1 MDLVSRCPFVAS
13 TVVWQA
19 GSGAFA
25 LTVVVKATFVLHPG
39 TAQLAPEQDPIFAH
53 DRFHDDDPRRS
64 VRFPSDVVPYKP
76 RADVLLVGHAYAP
89 DKQPVRSLV
98 TRFVVGEMDKSIE
111 VFCDRA
117 FRVVDGQLLEAKRFT
132 QMPLVWER
140 ASGGPESANPVGKRF
155 DGPVDTYGTVAIA
168 NLQPL
173 GHFVSKRS
181 DTFVPTCYAPIA
193 STWPGRVQRLGPM
206 SRTLMDGAWHEK
218 PLPRDLDPSF
228 FQAAPPDQ
236 NVAEIRA
243 NERIV
248 LENLHP
254 DHARLVTTLPDL
266 RPRAIANRAT
276 GEQEDIGLVA
286 DTLIVDSDR
295 GVCCVVWRGRIG
307 LRTADEAGVI
317 SVTMEGQA
325 GGDEVHDDLQVT
337 MPPQRAEE
345 QPAEDL
351 AAMTLIG
358 AFVSKASAPVM
369 PFAGGDKQTSGSE
382 AIRNVAGAGL
392 PFGGAAPT
400 PGLPFAS
407 KPVAPPPTPPPGL
420 VPPAP
425 APAIVP
431 PAYVPPAVVVAPPQA
446 TAASVWASGAPP
458 VAPAVVPRET
468 IGEAAAAAAA
478 AASVL
483 PVPNVDRAAQDGA
496 LGMSN
501 HAANKSE
508 WRAPTADGASSPVPA
523 TPAPLVRPGSRL
535 ADPREALS
543 LLWFDATSVRRLRN
557 HKPFRQVLEE
567 AEQKPVEPG
576 LDDLSTD
583 ELTADVED
591 RRDVF
596 EILAH
601 ALSTDA
607 PGVIEALDRSI
618 RADGKVI
625 PQLVLCAGELVMPF
639 DEVERL
645 KATVATVTPLSV
657 GDENLKASLQI
668 AKDYLAL
675 PNLSSAPAVADGLVK
690 RILESFGLA
699 KRAVTVD
706 YVEMH
711 TERAL
716 LEQRHYQRRK
726 VFGGKHLRCL
736 LVPGGSKE
744 PIPTYLPEALADEL
758 PMYAHFRVRLIA
770 EVRMAEDQY
779 ETHAAALR
787 VLGLGRVV
795 ERKR

>member
-1 MDLVSRCPFVAS
+1 MDLVSHCPFVAS

-19 GSGAFA
+19 NSGAFA
-25 LTVVVKATFVLHPG
+25 LTVIVKATFVLQPG
-39 TAQLAPEQDPIFAH
+39 TAQLAPEQDPIFTH

-76 RADVLLVGHAYAP
+76 CADVLLVGHAYAP
-89 DKQPVRSLV
+89 DEQPVRTLT
-98 TRFVVGEMDKSIE
+98 TRFVVGEVDKSIE
-111 VFCDRA
+111 VFCDRV
-117 FRVVDGQLLEAKRFT
+117 FRVIDGQLLEGKRFT
-132 QMPLVWER
+132 QLPLVWER

-155 DGPVDTYGTVAIA
+155 DGPTDTYGTITIA
-168 NLQPL
+168 NLQPP

-181 DTFVPTCYAPIA
+181 DTFVPICYAPIA
-193 STWPGRVQRLGPM
+193 PTWPGRTQRLGPL
-206 SRTLMDGAWHEK
+206 SRTILETTWHEK
-218 PLPRDLDPSF
+218 PLPKDLAPAF
-228 FQAAPPDQ
+228 FLVAPPDQ
-236 NVAEIRA
+236 NVTEIRA

-248 LENLHP
+248 LENLHAKHP
-254 DHARLVTTLPDL
+254 HLVTSLPNM
-266 RPRAIANRAT
+266 RPRATVDRAT
-276 GEQEDIGLVA
+276 GEHDEIALVA
-286 DTLIVDSDR
+286 DTLLVDTDR

-307 LRTADEAGVI
+307 LRTADEAGRI
-317 SVTMEGQA
+317 SVLLDAQELA
-325 GGDEVHDDLQVT
+325 DDEVEDAQLT
-337 MPPQRAEE
+337 IPPQALEA
-345 QPAEDL
+345 QPVEDL

-358 AFVSKASAPVM
+358 AFVSKPSAPVM
-369 PFAGGDKQTSGSE
+369 PFAGAAQQSLGGD
-382 AIRNVAGAGL
+382 AIRKVADAAL
-392 PFGGAAPT
+392 PFGGSSVPT
-400 PGLPFAS
+400 PGLPFAP
-407 KPVAPPPTPPPGL
+407 KQV
-420 VPPAP
+420 VPPA
-425 APAIVP
+425 AVQPAIVP
-431 PAYVPPAVVVAPPQA
+431 PAYVPPVAVVPPLQPKPE
-446 TAASVWASGAPP
+446 SVWASGAPTA
-458 VAPAVVPRET
+458 APAVAPRET

-478 AASVL
+478 AAANAL
-483 PVPNVDRAAQDGA
+483 AVPSVDRAAQDGA

-508 WRAPTADGASSPVPA
+508 WRAPAGEGTA
-523 TPAPLVRPGSRL
+523 TPAPATPLPMIRPAARLV
-535 ADPREALS
+535 DPREAMS
-543 LLWFDATSVRRLRN
+543 LLWFDAASVRRLRN
-557 HKPFRQVLEE
+557 HKPFREVLEE
-567 AEQKPVEPG
+567 AETKPVEPG
-576 LDDLSTD
+576 LDDLSTE

-601 ALSTDA
+601 APATDA
-607 PGVIEALDRSI
+607 PGVTEALDRSI

-645 KATVATVTPLSV
+645 KATVATVTPLSA

-690 RILESFGLA
+690 RILESFGHGQV

-706 YVEMH
+706 YVESQ

-787 VLGLGRVV
+787 VLGVGRVV
-795 ERKR
+795 ERRR